1 MPVSETDYS
10 DKAGPITAKDGET
23 TIDDGRLQAILRAE
37 KNGSTGF
44 DDETQSDDLGRQ
56 RQRALRYIKGD
67 MWDVPF
73 LPNRSSATDSTIA
86 DTIETI
92 LPDLMEIFTS
102 EDAITFQPTSEEDV
116 ESARQETEY
125 IRHVLFSENDG
136 WLEFYQAFKDALG
149 VKLGV
154 WKWWYEEDE
163 EEKSQRYDGLTEDQV
178 KMALEGGGQLT
189 SEEPSKSAPEGY
201 YDIEV
206 TKTEKKTYARFK
218 AVPPEDFAAADD
230 TVKLKDTTY
239 CVMRSEPRIQTL
251 IEEGYPEEKVMQL
264 KDVSLQD
271 REDDYAR
278 DTVDESDDLDTD
290 TSNVLRRVRIN
301 EHHLRTDL
309 DNSGVKVWKIV
320 TNADESVILDREE
333 MMGISFST
341 ITPFI
346 NPHRLIGLS
355 IADKTM
361 EIQKIKTS
369 LIRMMLDS
377 GYFAL
382 NQRVEISDADS
393 NEFTQGDLLRNEPGM
408 FVRVKR
414 LGAVKPIAA
423 GALAFDVQGAL
434 EYASTMAEQ
443 RSGVI
448 RNAQGLNPD
457 SLHDTASGQQSILTM
472 SQKRTRM
479 IARSFAETGVK
490 ELCLGLHQLIRET
503 ATGPVKFRL
512 AGEFVEVDP
521 TTWPKRTGMDIQI
534 GSGGKEEAKA
544 ALRELIEI
552 IQLVV
557 ELQGGAEGPL
567 IDMNGIYKVLSKF
580 SDLVPLTGIQQMFT
594 DPAKAPP
601 KPPEPDPEMA
611 KAQAEAQAKQQ
622 EMQMKAQEAQ
632 VSAQMK
638 QQEAQVNAQL
648 RQQELAA
655 KQQES
660 QQALQLKREE
670 AAIKMQL
677 MRDDAANKNQL
688 ARDKA
693 AEEMQLAR
701 EKFQFETVMAEKNYQ
716 MQRENAARQAANQ
729 ETVIKK
735 NRPGGDLNK

>member
-1 MPVSETDYS
+1 MVLQN
-10 DKAGPITAKDGET
+10 GGE
-23 TIDDGRLQAILRAE
+23 LNSQE
-37 KNGSTGF
+37 ENPTG
-44 DDETQSDDLGRQ
+44 G
-56 RQRALRYIKGD
+56 
-67 MWDVPF
+67 
-73 LPNRSSATDSTIA
+73 
-86 DTIETI
+86 
-92 LPDLMEIFTS
+92 
-102 EDAITFQPTSEEDV
+102 
-116 ESARQETEY
+116 
-125 IRHVLFSENDG
+125 
-136 WLEFYQAFKDALG
+136 
-149 VKLGV
+149 
-154 WKWWYEEDE
+154 
-163 EEKSQRYDGLTEDQV
+163 
-178 KMALEGGGQLT
+178 
-189 SEEPSKSAPEGY
+189 

-206 TKTEKKTYARFK
+206 STMEKRTYARFK

-230 TVKLKDTTY
+230 TVKVKDTTY
-239 CVMRSEPRIQTL
+239 CIMRSEPRIQEL
-251 IEEGYPEEKVMQL
+251 LEQGYDEEKVMQL

-301 EHHLRTDL
+301 EHYLKTDL
-309 DNSGVKVWKIV
+309 DGEGIKVWKIV

-333 MMGISFST
+333 MLSIPFAT

-361 EIQKIKTS
+361 EIQKIKTA

-382 NQRVEISDADS
+382 NQRVEVSDADS

-408 FVRVKR
+408 YVRVKR
-414 LGAVKPIAA
+414 LGAIKPIQA

-434 EYASTMAEQ
+434 EYAATMAEQ

-479 IARSFAETGVK
+479 IARSFAETGFK
-490 ELCLGLHQLIRET
+490 GLCLGLHEIIRTT
-503 ATGPVKFRL
+503 ATGPLKFRL
-512 AGEFVEVDP
+512 RGEFVDIDP
-521 TTWPKRTGMDIQI
+521 TTWGNRKDMEVQI
-534 GSGGKEEAKA
+534 GAGGKEEAKA
-544 ALRELIEI
+544 ALGELINI
-552 IQLVV
+552 IQMVV

-567 IDMNGIYKVLSKF
+567 VDMKGIYKVLEKF
-580 SDLVPLTGIQQMFT
+580 ADLMPLKGIRQMFNN
-594 DPAKAPP
+594 PEQAPP
-601 KPPEPDPEMA
+601 KPPQPDPEMA

-632 VSAQMK
+632 ATAQMK

-648 RQQELAA
+648 RQQELASKA
-655 KQQES
+655 QEAQQ
-660 QQALQLKREE
+660 QMQLKREE
-670 AAIKMQL
+670 AAIKVQL

-693 AEEMQLAR
+693 AAEMQLAR
-701 EKFQFETVMAEKNYQ
+701 EKFQFERVMAEKNLE